1 MSGGY
6 TRTVFMDSNLNGL
19 YLVEHIFTL
28 KMSCQ
33 AWEWHVCVKK
43 VAPGFSNREFKS
55 SEHHLK
61 SSTTNKLAEMSTRL
75 IKMQQPVRLL
85 IRCLMSLL
93 PDLSSWRL
101 SSDTPLKEAPQSHS
115 SSHYPKVMTMGEGR
129 TINQLVNREIH
140 LQALLI
146 LHQWTPVHHQHN
158 IITLRPTG
166 CQSLRSTLYPQFNNS
181 PRLKVNRSSC

>member
-1 MSGGY
+1 MITSFSGSCAQLTRSQMADHGQFGLQRSFTLCQNMQNCVFRLSTNLLRNNWKKSEKSLIIQTRPRNVFSGLPTMQKVGFWICKALNLKSCCLSGGY

-33 AWEWHVCVKK
+33 AWERHVCVKK

-93 PDLSSWRL
+93 PDL
-101 SSDTPLKEAPQSHS
+101 
-115 SSHYPKVMTMGEGR
+115 
-129 TINQLVNREIH
+129 
-140 LQALLI
+140 
-146 LHQWTPVHHQHN
+146 
-158 IITLRPTG
+158 
-166 CQSLRSTLYPQFNNS
+166 
-181 PRLKVNRSSC
+181 